1 MKFADRPLD
10 PQMIDLGKRDQ
21 DYLLYYGDKPLKTSG
36 GHEYNHSSDR
46 LLRMILLEA
55 MENRSI
61 RLEGVS
67 LALFFELQ
75 KDHIDRGRD
84 LVQKNIEALMDA
96 DPFIAMKV
104 SGKGLGHLLSRME
117 ERETLPSAGGSMIS
131 DFWSVSSLL
140 APLNEQISRMLGRF
154 EIRDTGVDPLLF
166 LVRSAYAERSKA
178 EKAVMQ
184 VLCFV
189 HRAGIALPL
198 LWIMGHIS
206 ASEYARGLVAVRSRG
221 LLPKM
226 DPVAEAAEVPFAR
239 RGLRDPIRTD
249 DEPDTIR
256 KDLSLAADYLAVLK
270 SAGHGERDLHSLI
283 RAGESA
289 TLEFKSTLRWDLRAG
304 KTNPAVERASLKT
317 VSAFLN
323 TDGGILLIGIRD
335 DGTVEGIESDKL
347 ASEDKF
353 LLHFWTLVRTCFG
366 REVSPYIRTDLQTVE
381 EKTVCIV
388 TCSRC
393 DYPVFLNQPGFPEE
407 FFIRTGPGSNA
418 LSVSEAL
425 KYIAGRLPATG

>member
-1 MKFADRPLD
+1 M
-10 PQMIDLGKRDQ
+10 MDLVKRDQ
-21 DYLLYYGDKPLKTSG
+21 DYVLYYGDKPLKTSG
-36 GHEYNHSSDR
+36 GHDYNHPGER
-46 LLRMILLEA
+46 LMRMILLEIL
-55 MENRSI
+55 ENQSI
-61 RLEGVS
+61 RLERVS
-67 LALFFELQ
+67 LALLFELQ
-75 KDHIDRGRD
+75 KDHTDQGRD
-84 LVQKNIEALMDA
+84 AVQKNIEALMDA

-104 SGKGLGHLLSRME
+104 SGKGIAHLLGSE
-117 ERETLPSAGGSMIS
+117 AQNNALPSSDGLMIS

-154 EIRDTGVDPLLF
+154 EVHDTGVDPLLF
-166 LVRSAYAERSKA
+166 LVKSAYAERSRA

-189 HRAGIALPL
+189 HRAGITLPL
-198 LWIMGHIS
+198 LWIMGHIGT
-206 ASEYARGLVAVRSRG
+206 SEYSRGLVALRSRG
-221 LLPKM
+221 LLLRSEA
-226 DPVAEAAEVPFAR
+226 VAEDAGLLFLRKRFRDVPR
-239 RGLRDPIRTD
+239 PD
-249 DEPDTIR
+249 DDADTIR
-256 KDLSLAADYLAVLK
+256 KDLSVAADYLAVLK
-270 SAGHGERDLHSLI
+270 NAGHGERDLHSLI
-283 RAGESA
+283 RAGESS

-304 KTNPAVERASLKT
+304 KTNPSVERASLKT

-366 REVSPYIRTDLQTVE
+366 REVSPYIRTDLQTADN
-381 EKTVCIV
+381 KTVCIV

-407 FFIRTGPGSNA
+407 FYIRTGPGSNA

-425 KYIAGRLPATG
+425 KYIAGRFPVTG